1 MNLTAHQ
8 WPESWNRPEL
18 WNRPAAEPGPIS

>member
-8 WPESWNRPEL
+8 WPEPWNRPEL
-18 WNRPAAEPGPIS
+18 WERPAAEPGPIS